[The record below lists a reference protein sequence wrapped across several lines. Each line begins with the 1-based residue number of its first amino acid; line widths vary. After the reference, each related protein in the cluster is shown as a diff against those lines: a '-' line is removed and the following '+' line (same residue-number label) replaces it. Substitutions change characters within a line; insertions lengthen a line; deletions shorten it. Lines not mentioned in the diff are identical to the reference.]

1 MNSMYI
7 VSIDLFQGVLYNVFK
22 KFKASAD
29 PEDKQGSYAKMMTE
43 FNKKFCHDVDL
54 DIDLLLDSNTSGNDG
69 HVGGGKV
76 NKSFV
81 VQVKATEYI
90 NTDVLRFLSMSI
102 QLLFE

>member
-1 MNSMYI
+1 
-7 VSIDLFQGVLYNVFK
+7 
-22 KFKASAD
+22 
-29 PEDKQGSYAKMMTE
+29 MMTE

-81 VQVKATEYI
+81 V
-90 NTDVLRFLSMSI
+90 
-102 QLLFE
+102 